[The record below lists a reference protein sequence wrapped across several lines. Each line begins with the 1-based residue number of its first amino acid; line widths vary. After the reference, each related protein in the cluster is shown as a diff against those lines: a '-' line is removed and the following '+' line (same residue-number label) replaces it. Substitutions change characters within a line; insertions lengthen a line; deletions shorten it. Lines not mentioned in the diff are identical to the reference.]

1 MRLENLAILREGVYL
16 LQIIDEAGNSLAKKI
31 IK

>member
-16 LQIIDEAGNSLAKKI
+16 LQIIDEDGNSLAKKI